1 VALIFQYGSNTSTA
15 RLNGSERLQGAAGS
29 LGLAITRDDYHLG
42 FTYWSQKI
50 NCAAADLIPGTG
62 RKIYGV
68 VYEIPEERIYRD
80 KGGGLMTLDEIEGE
94 STAYRR
100 TTIEVF
106 LVELPEKPV
115 TATTY
120 VVKNPQEGLRT
131 DLRYVEHIFR
141 GLREHDA
148 PEEYVDYVKQRT
160 MANNPELVAGVRD
173 L

>member
-1 VALIFQYGSNTSTA
+1 MALVFQYGSNTSTA
-15 RLNGSERLQGAAGS
+15 RLNGSDQLQNTAGS

-50 NCAAADLIPGTG
+50 NCAAADLIPGAG

-68 VYEIPEERIYRD
+68 AYEISEERIYRD
-80 KGGGLMTLDEIEGE
+80 KGGGLMTLDEIKGEG
-94 STAYRR
+94 SAHRR
-100 TTIEVF
+100 TTIEVY

-115 TATTY
+115 TAMTY

-141 GLREHDA
+141 GLREHEA
-148 PEEYVDYVKQRT
+148 PEEYIEYVKQRT
-160 MANNPELVAGVRD
+160 AASNPELVAAIRD